1 MKCPHCN
8 QEFSMTWQ
16 RYWQS
21 PMRRHVCPSCHQQ
34 SQFRWTAAS
43 WARQIVIVS
52 IGGVPFALFFHFR
65 FGGDWWWMVG
75 GVLGALLIG
84 IPLDKLYDGRFRK
97 LEKCET
103 KDAT

>member
-1 MKCPHCN
+1 MG
-8 QEFSMTWQ
+8 
-16 RYWQS
+16 
-21 PMRRHVCPSCHQQ
+21 RHVCPGCQQ
-34 SQFRWTAAS
+34 PSRFLRTAAS
-43 WARQIVIVS
+43 WMRQCVMVC
-52 IGGVPFALFFHFR
+52 IGGVPVGLLFHFR
-65 FGGDWWWMVG
+65 FGGDWWWLAG